1 MGGPTTSAIG
11 NVGLVMVL
19 NLTLSPT
26 SVAPN
31 TSAEQTF
38 TVPGLHVGDFVEVN
52 TLAAPQ
58 AGLTI
63 TNIRA
68 TASNTIG
75 ITFGNLTAAT
85 ITPTAS
91 TVYNVLV
98 TRYENYGETGSAP
111 SGISA

>member
-1 MGGPTTSAIG
+1 MGGPSTNTVG

-19 NLTLSPT
+19 NATLSPA

-31 TSAEQTF
+31 VSAEQTF
-38 TVPGLHVGDFVEVN
+38 TVKGIHLGDYIAVN
-52 TLAAPQ
+52 NTGAAQ
-58 AGLTI
+58 SGLTI
-63 TNIRA
+63 TNTRV
-68 TASNTIG
+68 TADSTLG

-91 TVYNVLV
+91 TVYTVFV
-98 TRYENYGETGSAP
+98 ARYEGWPETGSAP

>member
-1 MGGPTTSAIG
+1 MGGPATPAIG

-38 TVPGLHVGDFVEVN
+38 TVPGLHLGDFVSVYSSGAN
-52 TLAAPQ
+52 Q
-58 AGLTI
+58 AGLEI
-63 TNIRA
+63 TNSRA
-68 TASNTIG
+68 TANGTIG

-91 TVYNVLV
+91 TVYNVFV
-98 TRYENYGETGSAP
+98 ARGENYPDGGLP

>member
-1 MGGPTTSAIG
+1 MGGPATPAIG

-19 NLTLSPT
+19 NTTLSPA

-31 TSAEQTF
+31 VSAEQTF
-38 TVPGLHVGDFVEVN
+38 TVKGLHIGDYVSVSN
-52 TLAAPQ
+52 SGAAQSGLA
-58 AGLTI
+58 I
-63 TNIRA
+63 TNARV
-68 TASNTIG
+68 TADSTLG

-91 TVYNVLV
+91 TVYTVFV
-98 TRYENYGETGSAP
+98 ARCETYPETGSAP